1 MSIRINRGLNG
12 NQIPK
17 NVSNWLLDCFGHIA
31 DNNTLRP
38 FQMTHLEHFGYS
50 PNAQQPSLGLGIKNT
65 PNN

>member
-38 FQMTHLEHFGYS
+38 FQM
-50 PNAQQPSLGLGIKNT
+50 
-65 PNN
+65 